1 MATDRDIVAE
11 IDDVITWHGSRD
23 AMVWT
28 AEPPK
33 RRYSRLAPVQDYL
46 EAGERLLDS
55 PNFEQVVNA
64 VRTGQPIAVDAERA
78 QQAFARLGEQ
88 MQAFAEAFRP
98 LAEGIARNFAAMT
111 RAFNEIVNTPQMR
124 ELAHEQRRARSAV
137 KSEYARRRRR
147 RSTR

>member
-1 MATDRDIVAE
+1 MADRDILDQ
-11 IDDVITWHGSRD
+11 IDDVIHWDGYSED

-33 RRYSRLAPVQDYL
+33 HHEHLVN
-46 EAGERLLDS
+46 S
-55 PNFEQVVNA
+55 PAYEQVVTA
-64 VRTGQPIAVDAERA
+64 LQPLVIDPERA

-98 LAEGIARNFAAMT
+98 VAEQLARSFAAVT
-111 RAFNEIVNTPQMR
+111 KAFNEIVSTPAMR
-124 ELAHEQRRARSAV
+124 ELAQEQRRARSAM

-147 RSTR
+147 RARRG